1 MDEAG
6 NRQKELRKPEEAG
19 NGVGSFACRAK
30 ESAEGIK
37 GEEVMEI
44 SALLYVML
52 TVVTVVLALLIKNRE
67 YVASHIS
74 GRGKTYLDRRQ
85 GCNLVIEVVIY
96 LLLAGVSA
104 CRIAIGRD
112 YWVYR
117 DNFELISL
125 GRHVSY
131 EKGFQYVVRL
141 VQTIFGAEK
150 YIPIFFLF
158 SVVTVFFFVKA
169 LHDQGRW
176 YALSLYLLL
185 TGGYYFSSMHNV
197 RYYFALAIAMYSAK
211 YVLRG
216 EYGKFILWILTA
228 ACFHKSVLLV
238 IPAYMAAR
246 WLSRIRLKKW
256 HYVVGGVLIAS
267 LILGQELYRKI
278 IFFFYPYYEGSMFD
292 TSEISWVN
300 VAKCLGAFV
309 LCLISWKG
317 SLKEDSVNKFYFYLN
332 LAGLVVYTCGSF
344 IPEVSRVAYYLIVFQ
359 IFLIPNLLQNMNK
372 GIW

>member
-1 MDEAG
+1 
-6 NRQKELRKPEEAG
+6 
-19 NGVGSFACRAK
+19 
-30 ESAEGIK
+30 
-37 GEEVMEI
+37 MEI

-52 TVVTVVLALLIKNRE
+52 TVVTVALALLIKNRE
-67 YVASHIS
+67 YVSSHIS
-74 GRGKTYLDRRQ
+74 GRGKACLDRRQ
-85 GCNLVIEVVIY
+85 GCNLVIETVIY

-125 GRHVSY
+125 GRYVSY

-141 VQTIFGAEK
+141 MQIIFGDEK

-158 SVVTVFFFVKA
+158 SVLTVFLFVKA

-216 EYGKFILWILTA
+216 EYGKFVIWILA
-228 ACFHKSVLLV
+228 ASCFHKSVLLV
-238 IPAYMAAR
+238 IPAYLAAM
-246 WLSRIRLKKW
+246 WLSQIRLKKW

-267 LILGQELYRKI
+267 LVLGQELYRKI

-292 TSEISWVN
+292 TGEISWVN
-300 VAKCLGAFV
+300 VGKCLGTLV
-309 LCLISWKG
+309 LCLICWKK

-344 IPEVSRVAYYLIVFQ
+344 IPEVSRVAYYLVVFQ
-359 IFLIPNLLQNMNK
+359 IFLIPNLLQDMKK
-372 GIW
+372 GILKVVFGIGVVGAFALYFVIFLYRAYGDGVGLLPYLSWIFD